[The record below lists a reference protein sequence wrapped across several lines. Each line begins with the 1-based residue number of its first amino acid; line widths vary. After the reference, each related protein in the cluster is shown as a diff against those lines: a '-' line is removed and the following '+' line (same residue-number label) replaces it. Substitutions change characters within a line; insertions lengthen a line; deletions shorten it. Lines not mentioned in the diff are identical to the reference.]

1 MVNKGCEVSC
11 CFTKGFILS
20 EEHLQT
26 VSSMI
31 RERYAEELI
40 YKITKSDSYIYQTLD
55 INEIFKEENSNAN
68 LINKLVISIE
78 NGDIINFYLCF
89 EKGKASTLKITGA
102 DKDKIFLLYNEIK
115 TYVEKEIT
123 TIKTFRT
130 YDTLQSIC
138 SILSTF
144 LMIGC
149 FLLVQLMATNS
160 LSVGVE
166 ETEKVINSSDVFV
179 KLNYLIAQQGDT
191 DEKSAKY
198 MHIFLPVMFISL
210 LLIFLPKLV
219 EFLWGKKGVLRLD
232 DYFLIGKQKN
242 VYDKKIKMRN
252 NIIWTIGIGLL
263 VSIVAGL
270 LVYFFTK

>member
-1 MVNKGCEVSC
+1 MVNKGCEVSY
-11 CFTKGFILS
+11 CFSKGFILN

-26 VSSMI
+26 ISSMI
-31 RERYAEELI
+31 RERYTEELV
-40 YKITKSDSYIYQTLD
+40 YKITKSDSYIYQTSD

-68 LINKLVISIE
+68 LINKLVVAIDNS
-78 NGDIINFYLCF
+78 DIINFQLCF
-89 EKGKASTLKITGA
+89 EKGKPSTLKIVGE

-123 TIKTFRT
+123 IIKTFLA

-144 LMIGC
+144 LMLGC
-149 FLLVQLMATNS
+149 FVFMQLMLKNS
-160 LSVGVE
+160 LSVGTAE
-166 ETEKVINSSDVFV
+166 SEKAINSSDILV
-179 KLNYLIAQQGDT
+179 KLNYLIVQLGNT
-191 DEKSAKY
+191 DEKSVEY
-198 MHIFLPVMFISL
+198 LHIFWPVMFGSIV
-210 LLIFLPKLV
+210 LIFLPKIV

-242 VYDKKIKMRN
+242 VYDKKMKMRN
-252 NIIWTIGIGLL
+252 NLIWTIGIGLV
-263 VSIVAGL
+263 VSIVGGL